1 MASLL
6 ASSFLIGPDKFVCVV
21 VVAALVMAMAAARR
35 PHRRCNRCHLINRP
49 PARYCAHC
57 GARLNVP

>member
-6 ASSFLIGPDKFVCVV
+6 ARFFLIGPDRIVCVV
-21 VVAALVMAMAAARR
+21 VVVAFLIAMVAARR